1 MTDLAPLFGLRL
13 RTPRLELRLGTSD
26 EVLAL
31 ALLAR
36 QGIHPPAEMPFA
48 VAWSDRITEPEFEEE
63 FAAYH
68 ADALSSWAPE
78 AWRLDLLTW
87 EHGVLVGTQTLRG
100 ERFASE
106 RVVDTGSWLGRE
118 AQGRGIGTE
127 MRAAVLELAF
137 SGLGASAATSGW
149 LEGNRSS
156 ARVSEKLG
164 YHSTGQR
171 EVGPCGVPVVHH
183 DVRLEWADWR
193 SPIPVEIIG
202 LEPALPLFG
211 AGYQPSERSAA
222 PSD

>member
-26 EVLAL
+26 DVRALGQLAQL
-31 ALLAR
+31 
-36 QGIHPPAEMPFA
+36 GIHPPDEMPFA
-48 VAWSDRITEPEFEEE
+48 VAWSDGIADPGFEEE

-68 ADALSSWAPE
+68 AEGLASWKPE

-87 EHGVLVGTQTLRG
+87 EHGVLVGAQTLRG
-100 ERFASE
+100 ERFAAE
-106 RVVDTGSWLGRE
+106 RVVDTGSWLGQA

-137 SGLGASAATSGW
+137 RGLGASAATSGW
-149 LEGNRSS
+149 LEENRSS
-156 ARVSEKLG
+156 ARISEKLG

-171 EVGPCGVPVVHH
+171 GQPARRARRPPRRPARVGRLALADSGRDHRARADAPA
-183 DVRLEWADWR
+183 VRR
-193 SPIPVEIIG
+193 G
-202 LEPALPLFG
+202 L
-211 AGYQPSERSAA
+211 QPSERSAA

>member
-26 EVLAL
+26 DVLAL
-31 ALLAR
+31 GQLA
-36 QGIHPPAEMPFA
+36 QLGVHPADEMPFA
-48 VAWSDRITEPEFEEE
+48 VAWSDGIADPGFEEE

-68 ADALSSWAPE
+68 ADGLASWSPE

-100 ERFASE
+100 ERFAAE
-106 RVVDTGSWLGRE
+106 RVVDTGSWLGQA

-127 MRAAVLELAF
+127 MRAAALELAF
-137 SGLGASAATSGW
+137 RGLGASAATSGW
-149 LEGNRSS
+149 LEGNQSS

-164 YHSTGQR
+164 YHWTGR
-171 EVGPCGVPVVHH
+171 RVVRPRGVAVVHH
-183 DVRLEWADWR
+183 DVRLERADWR
-193 SPIPVEIIG
+193 SPIPVEITG
-202 LEPALPLFG
+202 LGPALALFG
-211 AGYQPSERSAA
+211 ADQPSERSAA